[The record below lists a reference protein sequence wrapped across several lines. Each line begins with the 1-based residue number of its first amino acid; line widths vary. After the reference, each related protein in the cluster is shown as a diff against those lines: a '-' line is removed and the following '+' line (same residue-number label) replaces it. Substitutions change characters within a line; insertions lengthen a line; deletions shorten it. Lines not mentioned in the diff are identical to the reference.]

1 MAQALLT
8 GSKLKLSFQVGMDDD
23 GKPIMKAKTF
33 SNIKREATVDQLW
46 QAAEAIFSLTAD
58 QLSNVERIDSSD
70 LLEN

>member
-8 GSKLKLSFQVGMDDD
+8 GSKLKLSFQVGMDDE

-33 SNIKREATVDQLW
+33 SNVKREATVDQLW
-46 QAAEAIFSLTAD
+46 QAAEAIFSLSAD

-70 LLEN
+70 LLAN